1 MLFLIIERSFVGNIS
16 FANNLYDTFGSGLSQ
31 ETRTMKRFIVNS
43 TVNQIQLNR
52 LTCIVGT
59 TNVFERTGIKD
70 VYLKTCYCCSPEL
83 NAGVEKAL
91 IEFEAPSKEALELAL
106 QKIDF
111 PFVSIVEVTKVEVG
125 KN

>member
-1 MLFLIIERSFVGNIS
+1 
-16 FANNLYDTFGSGLSQ
+16 
-31 ETRTMKRFIVNS
+31 MKRFIVNS

-70 VYLKTCYCCSPEL
+70 VYLKTCYCCSPES

-111 PFVSIVEVTKVEVG
+111 PFVSIVEVTRVEVG

>member
-1 MLFLIIERSFVGNIS
+1 
-16 FANNLYDTFGSGLSQ
+16 
-31 ETRTMKRFIVNS
+31 MKRFIVNS
-43 TVNQIQLNR
+43 TVHQIQLNR

-83 NAGVEKAL
+83 NADVEKAL